1 MPLKINNLKNLNN
14 MKNKLIIL
22 FVLLSISINA
32 QQKIKIDGVAA
43 VVGKNVVLNSDIEK
57 FKQEVAQRSSGK
69 ITISDCEML
78 DEIMTQKLLAHHAVI
93 DSMKIVDADIKSKVE
108 NDIAYFKQQL
118 GTIEKVVELYGF
130 NDEED
135 LQKEL
140 TIIQTE
146 QSLIRKEQEHIT
158 DGIDVTPE
166 EVRTYFKS
174 LKEKNELPEF
184 GAEIELAQIVLYIE
198 PTVAETNRV
207 IDKLNTIKKEVEA
220 GSSFRMKA
228 ILNSDDPAVA
238 QNGGKYTLTRESPFI
253 KEFKEVAFSLDEK
266 EISDPFKTLYGF
278 HIIQVEKISGQEI
291 EVRHILIQP
300 QIDDAELSKA
310 KNLLTEI
317 KSKIVSGE
325 MTFEEAVKKHSQDDA
340 TKNNNG
346 LIINPS
352 TNDTS
357 FDLTRM
363 DPALY
368 ARVNQLNKND
378 ITDPFFEE
386 NPGAEKMYK
395 IIMMK
400 NKIPAHT
407 ADFSKDYVKIQRL
420 TLQRK
425 KEEALDKWAN
435 NKIKDTY
442 IKISEAFKDCK
453 FEKNWNKK

>member
-1 MPLKINNLKNLNN
+1 MPLKTTNLKNINN
-14 MKNKLIIL
+14 MKNTLIIL
-22 FVLLSISINA
+22 FILLSITLNA

-43 VVGKNVVLNSDIEK
+43 VVGKNVVLNSDIAK
-57 FKQEVAQRSSGK
+57 FKEEVAQRSSGK
-69 ITISDCEML
+69 VTISDCEVL

-93 DSMKIVDADIKSKVE
+93 DSMKISEPEIKSEVE
-108 NDIAYFKQQL
+108 RTISYFKQQL
-118 GTIEKVVELYGF
+118 GTMDKVIEMYGF

-135 LQKEL
+135 LRKEL
-140 TIIQTE
+140 TTIQTE
-146 QSLIRKEQEHIT
+146 QSLIRKEQAHVTE
-158 DGIDVTPE
+158 GIDVTPE

-198 PTVAETNRV
+198 PTEAETNRV
-207 IDKLNTIKKEVEA
+207 IDKLNTLKKEVEA

-300 QIDDAELSKA
+300 QIADEELAKA
-310 KNLLTEI
+310 KTLLTDL
-317 KSKIVSGE
+317 KAKIISGE
-325 MTFEEAVKKHSQDDA
+325 ITFEEAVKKHSQDDA

-346 LIINPS
+346 LIINPY

-368 ARVNQLNKND
+368 ARVNQLNTGE

-395 IIMMK
+395 IILMK
-400 NKIPAHT
+400 NKVPAHT

-425 KEEALDKWAN
+425 NDEALDKWAN
-435 NKIKDTY
+435 TKIKDTY
-442 IKISEAFKDCK
+442 IKISEAYKECK

>member
-1 MPLKINNLKNLNN
+1 

-22 FVLLSISINA
+22 FILLSISINA

-57 FKQEVAQRSSGK
+57 FKQEVTQRSGGK
-69 ITISDCEML
+69 VTISDCEML

-93 DSMKIVDADIKSKVE
+93 DSMKVSDAEIQSEV
-108 NDIAYFKQQL
+108 NRNITYFKQQL
-118 GTIEKVVELYGF
+118 GSIEKVVEMYGF
-130 NDEED
+130 NDEDD
-135 LQKEL
+135 LKKEL

-146 QSLIRKEQEHIT
+146 QNLIRKEQEHVT
-158 DGIDVTPE
+158 EGIDVTPE

-198 PTVAETNRV
+198 PTAEETNRV
-207 IDKLNTIKKEVEA
+207 IEKLKIIKKEVEA

-253 KEFKEVAFSLDEK
+253 KEFKEIAFSLDEK

-300 QIDDAELSKA
+300 QIADDELNKA
-310 KNLLTEI
+310 KNLLTDL
-317 KSKIVSGE
+317 KAKIISRE

-346 LIINPS
+346 LIINPQ

-368 ARVNQLNKND
+368 AHVNQLNTNE
-378 ITDPFFEE
+378 ITDPFYDE

-395 IIMMK
+395 VILMK

-442 IKISEAFKDCK
+442 IKLNDAYKDCK
-453 FEKNWNKK
+453 FDKNWIKK

>member
-1 MPLKINNLKNLNN
+1 MPLKINNLKNLNH

-22 FVLLSISINA
+22 FILLSVSINA
-32 QQKIKIDGVAA
+32 QEKIKIDGVVA

-57 FKQEVAQRSSGK
+57 FKQEVAQRSGGK
-69 ITISDCEML
+69 VTISDCEML

-93 DSMKIVDADIKSKVE
+93 DSMKVSDADIKSEVDR
-108 NDIAYFKQQL
+108 NIAYFKQQL
-118 GTIEKVVELYGF
+118 GTIEKVIEMYGF

-146 QSLIRKEQEHIT
+146 QNLIKKEQEHVT
-158 DGIDVTPE
+158 EGIDVTPE

-198 PTVAETNRV
+198 PTAAETNRV
-207 IDKLNTIKKEVEA
+207 IEKLNTIKKDVEA
-220 GSSFRMKA
+220 GSSMRMKA
-228 ILNSDDPAVA
+228 ILNSDDPAVS

-253 KEFKEVAFSLDEK
+253 KEFKEIAFSLDEK
-266 EISDPFKTLYGF
+266 EVSDPFKTLYGF
-278 HIIQVEKISGQEI
+278 HIIQVEKINGQEI
-291 EVRHILIQP
+291 DVRHVLIQP
-300 QIDDAELSKA
+300 QIADEELNKA
-310 KNLLTEI
+310 KELLNDI
-317 KSKIVSGE
+317 KAKISSGE
-325 MTFEEAVKKHSQDDA
+325 MTFEEAVKKYSQDDA

-368 ARVNQLNKND
+368 AKVNQLNTND
-378 ITDPFFEE
+378 ITDPFYEE

-395 IIMMK
+395 VILMK

-425 KEEALDKWAN
+425 QEETLDKWAN
-435 NKIKDTY
+435 SKIKDTY
-442 IKISEAFKDCK
+442 IKLGGAFKNCK
-453 FEKNWNKK
+453 FDKNWNKK

>member
-1 MPLKINNLKNLNN
+1 

-22 FVLLSISINA
+22 FILVTISINA
-32 QQKIKIDGVAA
+32 QQKKVKIDGVVA
-43 VVGKNVVLNSDIEK
+43 VVGKNIVLNSDIEK
-57 FKQEVAQRSSGK
+57 FKKEVDQRSGGK
-69 ITISDCEML
+69 VTISNCEML

-93 DSMKIVDADIKSKVE
+93 DSMIVSDAEVKSEVE
-108 NDIAYFKQQL
+108 KNISYFKQQL
-118 GTIEKVVELYGF
+118 GSIEKVVAMYGF

-135 LQKEL
+135 LRKEL
-140 TIIQTE
+140 STIQTE
-146 QSLIRKEQEHIT
+146 QILIRKEQEHIT
-158 DGIDVTPE
+158 EGIDVTPE

-174 LKEKNELPEF
+174 LKDKNELPEF

-198 PTVAETNRV
+198 PTAEETNSV
-207 IDKLNTIKKEVEA
+207 IEKLKNIKKEVEA

-238 QNGGKYTLTRESPFI
+238 QNGGKYTLTRQSAFI
-253 KEFKEVAFSLDEK
+253 KEFKEVAFSLDVN

-300 QIDDAELSKA
+300 KIAEIELTKA
-310 KNLLTEI
+310 KELLTEI
-317 KSKIVSGE
+317 KSKINSKE
-325 MTFEEAVKKHSQDDA
+325 ITFEEAVKKYSQDEF

-346 LIINPS
+346 LILNPQ
-352 TNDTS
+352 TNDIS

-368 ARVNQLNKND
+368 ARVNQLNTGE
-378 ITDPFFEE
+378 ISEPFYDE
-386 NPGAEKMYK
+386 NPGAEKMFK
-395 IIMMK
+395 IILMR

-425 KEEALDKWAN
+425 REEALDKWAN
-435 NKIKDTY
+435 TKIKDTY
-442 IKISEAFKDCK
+442 IKLNDSFKDCK
-453 FEKNWNKK
+453 FDKNWIKK

>member
-1 MPLKINNLKNLNN
+1 MT
-14 MKNKLIIL
+14 MKHKLVIL
-22 FVLLSISINA
+22 LLAVTFTVTA
-32 QQKIKIDGVAA
+32 QQKLKVDGVAA
-43 VVGKNVVLNSDIEK
+43 VVGKNIVLKSDIEK
-57 FKQEVAQRSSGK
+57 FKQEVAQRSGGK
-69 ITISDCEML
+69 VTISDCEML

-93 DSMKIVDADIKSKVE
+93 DSMKVSDAEIRSEVE
-108 NDIAYFKQQL
+108 RNIAYFKQQL
-118 GTIEKVVELYGF
+118 GTIEKVVNMYGF

-135 LQKEL
+135 LKKEL
-140 TIIQTE
+140 TAIQTE
-146 QSLIRKEQEHIT
+146 QSLIKKEQEFVT
-158 DGIDVTPE
+158 EGIDVTPE

-198 PTVAETNRV
+198 PTAEETNRV
-207 IDKLNTIKKEVEA
+207 IEKLNTIKKEVEA
-220 GSSFRMKA
+220 GSSMRMKA

-266 EISDPFKTLYGF
+266 EVSDPFKTLYGF

-291 EVRHILIQP
+291 DVRHVLIQP
-300 QIDDAELSKA
+300 QISEAELTKA
-310 KNLLTEI
+310 KNLLSEI
-317 KSKIVSGE
+317 KGKIISGE
-325 MTFEEAVKKHSQDDA
+325 LTFEAAVKKYSQDDA

-346 LIINPS
+346 LIINPY

-368 ARVNQLNKND
+368 ARVNQLNTNEM
-378 ITDPFFEE
+378 TEPFFEE

-395 IIMMK
+395 LILMK

-425 KEEALDKWAN
+425 KDEALNKWAN
-435 NKIKDTY
+435 TKIKDTY
-442 IKISEAFKDCK
+442 IKLNEAYKGCE
-453 FEKNWNKK
+453 FEKNWLKK

>member
-1 MPLKINNLKNLNN
+1 
-14 MKNKLIIL
+14 MKHKLVIL
-22 FVLLSISINA
+22 LLAVTFTVTA
-32 QQKIKIDGVAA
+32 QQKLKVDGVAA
-43 VVGKNVVLNSDIEK
+43 VVGKNIVLKSDIEK
-57 FKQEVAQRSSGK
+57 FKQEVAQRSGGK
-69 ITISDCEML
+69 VTISDCEML

-93 DSMKIVDADIKSKVE
+93 DSMKVSDAEIRSEVE
-108 NDIAYFKQQL
+108 RNIAYFKQQL
-118 GTIEKVVELYGF
+118 GTIEKVVNMYGF

-135 LQKEL
+135 LKKEL
-140 TIIQTE
+140 TAIQTE
-146 QSLIRKEQEHIT
+146 QSLIKKEQEFVT
-158 DGIDVTPE
+158 EGIDVTPE

-198 PTVAETNRV
+198 PTAEETNRV
-207 IDKLNTIKKEVEA
+207 IEKLNTIKKEVEA
-220 GSSFRMKA
+220 GSSMRMKA

-266 EISDPFKTLYGF
+266 EVSDPFKTLYGF

-291 EVRHILIQP
+291 DVRHVLIQP
-300 QIDDAELSKA
+300 QISEAELTKA
-310 KNLLTEI
+310 KNLLSEI
-317 KSKIVSGE
+317 KGKIISGE
-325 MTFEEAVKKHSQDDA
+325 LTFEAAVKKYSQDDA

-346 LIINPS
+346 LIINPY

-368 ARVNQLNKND
+368 ARVNQLNTNEM
-378 ITDPFFEE
+378 TEPFFEE

-395 IIMMK
+395 LILMK

-425 KEEALDKWAN
+425 KDEALNKWAN
-435 NKIKDTY
+435 TKIKDTY
-442 IKISEAFKDCK
+442 IKLNEAYKGCE
-453 FEKNWNKK
+453 FEKNWLKK

>member
-1 MPLKINNLKNLNN
+1 
-14 MKNKLIIL
+14 MKHKLVIL
-22 FVLLSISINA
+22 LLAVTFTVTA
-32 QQKIKIDGVAA
+32 QQKLKVDGVAA
-43 VVGKNVVLNSDIEK
+43 VVGKNIVLKSDIEK
-57 FKQEVAQRSSGK
+57 FKQEVAQRSGGK
-69 ITISDCEML
+69 VTISDCEML

-93 DSMKIVDADIKSKVE
+93 DSMKVSDAEIRSEVE
-108 NDIAYFKQQL
+108 RNIAYFKQQL
-118 GTIEKVVELYGF
+118 GTIEKVVNMYGF

-135 LQKEL
+135 LKKEL
-140 TIIQTE
+140 TAIQTE
-146 QSLIRKEQEHIT
+146 QSLIKKEQEFVT
-158 DGIDVTPE
+158 EGIDVTPE

-198 PTVAETNRV
+198 PTAEETNRV
-207 IDKLNTIKKEVEA
+207 IEKLNTIKKEVEA
-220 GSSFRMKA
+220 GSSMRMKA

-266 EISDPFKTLYGF
+266 EVSDPFKTLYGF

-291 EVRHILIQP
+291 DVRHVLIQP
-300 QIDDAELSKA
+300 QISEAELTKA
-310 KNLLTEI
+310 KNLLSEI
-317 KSKIVSGE
+317 KGKIISGE
-325 MTFEEAVKKHSQDDA
+325 LTFEVAVKKYSQDDA

-346 LIINPS
+346 LIINPY

-368 ARVNQLNKND
+368 ARVNQLNTNEM
-378 ITDPFFEE
+378 TEPFFEE

-395 IIMMK
+395 LILMK

-425 KEEALDKWAN
+425 KDEALNKWAN
-435 NKIKDTY
+435 TKIKDTY
-442 IKISEAFKDCK
+442 IKLNEAYKGCE
-453 FEKNWNKK
+453 FEKNWLKK

>member
-1 MPLKINNLKNLNN
+1 
-14 MKNKLIIL
+14 MKNKL
-22 FVLLSISINA
+22 VLLFLLLAVSVNA

-43 VVGKNVVLNSDIEK
+43 VVGKNIVLSSDIEK
-57 FKQEVAQRSSGK
+57 FKLEVAQRSSGK
-69 ITISDCEML
+69 VSISDCEML
-78 DEIMTQKLLAHHAVI
+78 EEIMTQKLLAHHAVI
-93 DSMKIVDADIKSKVE
+93 DSMQVSDAEVKAKVDESIS
-108 NDIAYFKQQL
+108 YFKQQL
-118 GTIEKVVELYGF
+118 GSMEKVVALYGF

-135 LQKEL
+135 LRKEL
-140 TIIQTE
+140 SQIQTE
-146 QSLIRKEQEHIT
+146 QLLIRKEQEHVT
-158 DGIDVTPE
+158 SGIDVTPE

-198 PTVAETNRV
+198 PTAEETKRV
-207 IDKLNTIKKEVEA
+207 IEKLNAIKNDVQK
-220 GSSFRMKA
+220 GSSMRMKA

-266 EISDPFKTLYGF
+266 EISDPFKTLYGY

-291 EVRHILIQP
+291 DVRHVLIQP
-300 QIDDAELSKA
+300 QIADEELSKA
-310 KNLLTEI
+310 KKLLNEV
-317 KSKIVSGE
+317 KAKILSGE
-325 MTFEEAVKKHSQDDA
+325 LTFEEAVKKYSQDEA

-346 LIINPS
+346 LILNPY
-352 TNDTS
+352 TNDTY

-363 DPALY
+363 DPELY

-378 ITDPFFEE
+378 ITEPFYEE

-395 IIMMK
+395 MILMK
-400 NKIPAHT
+400 NKVPAHT

-435 NKIKDTY
+435 TKIKDTY
-442 IKISEAFKDCK
+442 IKLSDSHKNCE
-453 FEKNWNKK
+453 FEKNWNKN

>member
-1 MPLKINNLKNLNN
+1 MT
-14 MKNKLIIL
+14 MKHKLVIL
-22 FVLLSISINA
+22 LLAVTFTVTA
-32 QQKIKIDGVAA
+32 QQKLKVDGVAA
-43 VVGKNVVLNSDIEK
+43 VVGKNIVLKSDIEK
-57 FKQEVAQRSSGK
+57 FKQEVAQRSGGK
-69 ITISDCEML
+69 VTISDCEML

-93 DSMKIVDADIKSKVE
+93 DSMKVSDAEIRSEVE
-108 NDIAYFKQQL
+108 RNIAYFKQQL
-118 GTIEKVVELYGF
+118 GTIEKVVNMYGF

-135 LQKEL
+135 LKKEL
-140 TIIQTE
+140 TAIQTE
-146 QSLIRKEQEHIT
+146 QSLIKKEQEFVT
-158 DGIDVTPE
+158 EGIDVTPE

-198 PTVAETNRV
+198 PTAEETNRV
-207 IDKLNTIKKEVEA
+207 IEKLNTIKKEVEA
-220 GSSFRMKA
+220 GSSMRMKA

-266 EISDPFKTLYGF
+266 EVSDPFKTLYGF

-291 EVRHILIQP
+291 DVRHVLIQP
-300 QIDDAELSKA
+300 QISEAELTKA
-310 KNLLTEI
+310 KNLLSEI
-317 KSKIVSGE
+317 KGKIISGE
-325 MTFEEAVKKHSQDDA
+325 LTFEVAVKKYSQDDA

-346 LIINPS
+346 LIINPY

-368 ARVNQLNKND
+368 ARVNQLNTNEM
-378 ITDPFFEE
+378 TEPFFEE

-395 IIMMK
+395 LILMK

-425 KEEALDKWAN
+425 KDEALNKWAN
-435 NKIKDTY
+435 TKIKDTY
-442 IKISEAFKDCK
+442 IKLNEAYKGCE
-453 FEKNWNKK
+453 FEKNWLKK